1 MFTVNSITKL
11 YENNRGIKDLSI
23 DSAGSEIIAILGPNG
38 SGKSTALKVIGGLL
52 KPDRGYSN
60 IFDHSTLDS
69 ESKKYIGYLPDNPFL
84 YDNLSPIQFLNFV
97 KSMKNIKENLYC
109 ENLLKEF
116 DLWQYRNDKIKTF
129 SLGMRK
135 RLSFIST
142 IINNPKLLILDE
154 PTNGLDTKSILI
166 MKKYIFQLKDNGSI
180 IIISSH
186 ILEFVSKIADK
197 ILFINNGSLVK
208 NINCINNCD
217 LDAIYTE
224 IYI

>member
-52 KPDRGYSN
+52 KPDSGYSN

-84 YDNLSPIQFLNFV
+84 YDNLCPIQFLNFV
-97 KSMKNIKENLYC
+97 KSMKDIKENLYC
-109 ENLLKEF
+109 EDLLKEF

-208 NINCINNCD
+208 SINCINNCD